1 MKTSNFQKIV
11 NVAYDIH
18 LKTSSFVAKLIGPMV
33 FDFGSK
39 DKNWN
44 LTTADLLQYSE
55 GSLGK
60 AMGQFLNDNK
70 VEPLA
75 HAEYHDVHHVLF
87 DYSIT
92 FKDEVALQF
101 FLRGNGK
108 RSLASFGTSIGA
120 WILLPTQWNYL
131 KNSYRRGQN
140 CIDISQLNLKELL
153 NEDLQKIKS
162 TLYKT
167 NSYEN

>member
-1 MKTSNFQKIV
+1 MKTLIKKIIG
-11 NVAYDIH
+11 VAYDIH

-44 LTTADLLQYSE
+44 LTTSDLLKYSE
-55 GSLGK
+55 GSLGR
-60 AMGQFLNDNK
+60 AMGQFLQQNK

-87 DYSIT
+87 DYQIT

-131 KNSYRRGQN
+131 KNSYKRGQE

-153 NEDLQKIKS
+153 NEDLQKIRS
-162 TLYKT
+162 SLYKT
-167 NSYEN
+167 NRYEN

>member
-1 MKTSNFQKIV
+1 MKKSILQNIAD
-11 NVAYDIH
+11 VAYDVH

-44 LTTADLLQYSE
+44 ITTADLLKYSE
-55 GSLGK
+55 GSLGH
-60 AMGQFLNDNK
+60 ALGRFLEKNK

-87 DYSIT
+87 DYEIT

-108 RSLASFGTSIGA
+108 RSLASLGTSIGA
-120 WILLPTQWNYL
+120 WILLPTSWNYL
-131 KNSYRRGQN
+131 KNSYKRGQN

-153 NEDLQKIKS
+153 TEDFQKIKS
-162 TLYKT
+162 SLFKT
-167 NSYEN
+167 NHYEN

>member
-1 MKTSNFQKIV
+1 MKNSSLRKIV
-11 NVAYDIH
+11 DVAYDIH

-44 LTTADLLQYSE
+44 MTTSDFLNYSE

-60 AMGQFLNDNK
+60 AIGQFLQSNK

-108 RSLASFGTSIGA
+108 KSLASLGTSIGA

-131 KNSYRRGQN
+131 KTSYKRGQE

-153 NEDLQKIKS
+153 NEDLQKIKQS
-162 TLYKT
+162 LYKT
-167 NSYEN
+167 NRYEN

>member
-1 MKTSNFQKIV
+1 MKTENTSTIQKIV

-18 LKTSSFVAKLIGPMV
+18 LKISSFVAQLIGPFV

-39 DKNWN
+39 DKDWN
-44 LTTADLLQYSE
+44 MKTADLLCYSD

-60 AMGQFLNDNK
+60 TLGQFLQENK

-108 RSLASFGTSIGA
+108 RSLASFGTSIGG
-120 WILLPTQWNYL
+120 WFLLPTQWNYL
-131 KNSYRRGQN
+131 KSSYKRGQN

-153 NEDLQKIKS
+153 NEDVQKIKRS
-162 TLYKT
+162 LYKK
-167 NSYEN
+167 

>member
-1 MKTSNFQKIV
+1 MVDTI
-11 NVAYDIH
+11 YDFH
-18 LKTSSFVAKLIGPMV
+18 LQVSSTVAKIIGPMV

-44 LTTADLLQYSE
+44 MKTVDFLNYPDGT
-55 GSLGK
+55 LGN
-60 AMGQFLNDNK
+60 AIGQFLKKNK

-75 HAEYHDVHHVLF
+75 RAEYHDVHHVLF

-108 RSLASFGTSIGA
+108 RSLASLGTSIGA
-120 WILLPTQWNYL
+120 WCLLPLHWKYL
-131 KNSYRRGQN
+131 KTSYKRGQE

-167 NSYEN
+167 KPYENQRLSFN

>member
-1 MKTSNFQKIV
+1 MKPSNFQKIV

-44 LTTADLLQYSE
+44 MKTADLLKYSD
-55 GSLGK
+55 GTLGK
-60 AMGQFLNDNK
+60 ALGQFLYENE

-108 RSLASFGTSIGA
+108 KSLASLGTSVGA

-131 KNSYRRGQN
+131 KNSYKRGQE
-140 CIDISQLNLKELL
+140 CIDIAQLNLKELL
-153 NEDLQKIKS
+153 NEDLQKIKQS
-162 TLYKT
+162 LYKT
-167 NSYEN
+167 NRYEN

>member
-1 MKTSNFQKIV
+1 MD
-11 NVAYDIH
+11 VAFDIH

-39 DKNWN
+39 DKNWD
-44 LTTADLLQYSE
+44 LTTADLLNYSE

-60 AMGQFLNDNK
+60 ALGQFLQAHK

-120 WILLPTQWNYL
+120 WFLLPTQWNYL
-131 KNSYRRGQN
+131 RTSYKRGQN

-153 NEDLQKIKS
+153 NEDLQKIKLS
-162 TLYKT
+162 LYK
-167 NSYEN
+167 NQPL

>member
-1 MKTSNFQKIV
+1 MKTSIFQKIV
-11 NVAYDIH
+11 NVAFDIH
-18 LKTSSFVAKLIGPMV
+18 LKASSFVAQLIGPFV

-39 DKNWN
+39 DKDWDMK
-44 LTTADLLQYSE
+44 TADLLNYSE

-60 AMGQFLNDNK
+60 TLGQFLQENK

-108 RSLASFGTSIGA
+108 RSLASLGTSIGA
-120 WILLPTQWNYL
+120 WFLLPTQWNYL
-131 KNSYRRGQN
+131 KKSYRRGQN

-153 NEDLQKIKS
+153 NEDLQKIKQS
-162 TLYKT
+162 LYK
-167 NSYEN
+167 NNHHEN

>member
-1 MKTSNFQKIV
+1 MITSTFKKIAD
-11 NVAYDIH
+11 VAYDIH

-44 LTTADLLQYSE
+44 LTTADLLKYSE

-60 AMGQFLNDNK
+60 EMGKFLQANK

-108 RSLASFGTSIGA
+108 RSLASLGTSIGA

-131 KNSYRRGQN
+131 RNSYKRGQN

-162 TLYKT
+162 SLYK
-167 NSYEN
+167 NR

>member
-1 MKTSNFQKIV
+1 MKTSTHPRII
-11 NVAYDIH
+11 NVLYDIH
-18 LKTSSFVAKLIGPMV
+18 FKTSSFVAKLIGPMV
-33 FDFGSK
+33 FDFGSQ

-44 LTTADLLQYSE
+44 LTKADLLNYSE

-60 AMGQFLNDNK
+60 AIGQFLQENK
-70 VEPLA
+70 MELLP

-87 DYSIT
+87 DYSVS

-108 RSLASFGTSIGA
+108 RSLASLGTSIGA
-120 WILLPTQWNYL
+120 WCLLPTQWNYL
-131 KNSYRRGQN
+131 KASYKRGQS

-153 NEDLQKIKS
+153 NEDLQKIKQS
-162 TLYKT
+162 LYKK
-167 NSYEN
+167 

>member
-11 NVAYDIH
+11 NVAYAIH

>member
-1 MKTSNFQKIV
+1 MKTSVFQKIV
-11 NVAYDIH
+11 NAAFDFH
-18 LKTSSFVAKLIGPMV
+18 LKTSSLVAKLIGPMV

-44 LTTADLLQYSE
+44 LTTADLLKYSE

-60 AMGQFLNDNK
+60 AMGQFLQRNK

-108 RSLASFGTSIGA
+108 RSLASF
-120 WILLPTQWNYL
+120 
-131 KNSYRRGQN
+131 
-140 CIDISQLNLKELL
+140 
-153 NEDLQKIKS
+153 
-162 TLYKT
+162 
-167 NSYEN
+167 

>member
-1 MKTSNFQKIV
+1 MRTKFKKIV
-11 NVAYDIH
+11 DVAYDIH

-44 LTTADLLQYSE
+44 LTTADLLNYSE

-60 AMGQFLNDNK
+60 AMGQFLQQNK

-108 RSLASFGTSIGA
+108 RSLASFGTSICA

-131 KNSYRRGQN
+131 KKSYKRGQQ

-153 NEDLQKIKS
+153 NEDLQKIKQS
-162 TLYKT
+162 LYK
-167 NSYEN
+167 NNHHEN

>member
-1 MKTSNFQKIV
+1 MKTYHFQKIMD
-11 NVAYDIH
+11 VAFDIH

-39 DKNWN
+39 DKNWD
-44 LTTADLLQYSE
+44 LTTADLLNYSE

-60 AMGQFLNDNK
+60 ALGQFLQAHK

-120 WILLPTQWNYL
+120 WFLLPTQWNYL
-131 KNSYRRGQN
+131 RTSYKRGQN

-153 NEDLQKIKS
+153 NEDLQKIKLS
-162 TLYKT
+162 LYK
-167 NSYEN
+167 NQPL

>member
-1 MKTSNFQKIV
+1 MKVMIFQKMV
-11 NVAYDIH
+11 KVAYNVH

-44 LTTADLLQYSE
+44 ITTSDFLNYSE

-60 AMGQFLNDNK
+60 AIGRFLQSNK

-101 FLRGNGK
+101 FLHGNGK
-108 RSLASFGTSIGA
+108 KSLASLGTFIGA

-131 KNSYRRGQN
+131 KTSYKRGQE

-153 NEDLQKIKS
+153 TEDLQKIKQS
-162 TLYKT
+162 LYKT
-167 NSYEN
+167 NRYEN

>member
-1 MKTSNFQKIV
+1 MKFANLHKIID
-11 NVAYDIH
+11 VAYDIH
-18 LKTSSFVAKLIGPMV
+18 LKTSSFVAKIIGPVV
-33 FDFGSK
+33 FDFGCK
-39 DKNWN
+39 HKNWN
-44 LTTADLLQYSE
+44 ITTTDLLNYAE

-60 AMGQFLNDNK
+60 ALGQFLYANK

-87 DYSIT
+87 DYSIS

-108 RSLASFGTSIGA
+108 RSIASFGTSIGA
-120 WILLPTQWNYL
+120 WLLLPTQWNYL
-131 KNSYRRGQN
+131 RTSYRRGQN

-153 NEDLQKIKS
+153 NEDLQKIKLS
-162 TLYKT
+162 LFKKQIL
-167 NSYEN
+167 

>member
-1 MKTSNFQKIV
+1 MKTSILQKIV
-11 NVAYDIH
+11 NVAFDIH
-18 LKTSSFVAKLIGPMV
+18 LKTSSFVAKMIGPMV

-44 LTTADLLQYSE
+44 MTTADLLNYSE

-60 AMGQFLNDNK
+60 AMGQFLQSNK

-120 WILLPTQWNYL
+120 WFLLPTQWNYL
-131 KNSYRRGQN
+131 KNSYKRGQN

-153 NEDLQKIKS
+153 TEDLQKIKRS
-162 TLYKT
+162 LYK
-167 NSYEN
+167 N